1 MGKLFL
7 IMGKSATGKDHIFR
21 AVTERLGDDVI
32 KPVVS
37 YTTRPQR
44 ESEADGVEYHFV
56 DVERMDEL
64 EKNGKI
70 IEKRCYH
77 TVFGDWFYF
86 NCDDGQIDISSN
98 GKSSIIIVT
107 PDALDGFRKYYGP
120 EQLRPIYIEVDD
132 VQRLQRALKRESKQA
147 KPSCSELCRRY
158 LADEEDFAEE
168 RLKKQGITGRFI
180 NDDFE
185 TCVDEVVNYIKSE
198 LAAVSEDDGKQVVT
212 GNGR

>member
-7 IMGKSATGKDHIFR
+7 IMGKSATGKDHIYK
-21 AVTERLGDDVI
+21 AVINRLGEDII

-37 YTTRPQR
+37 YTTRPRR
-44 ESEADGVEYHFV
+44 ESEKDGVEYHFV
-56 DVERMDEL
+56 DMDRMNEL
-64 EKNGKI
+64 EKNGSI

-86 NCDDGQIDISSN
+86 NCDDGQIDISSD

-107 PDALDGFRKYYGP
+107 PDALDGFREYYGP
-120 EQLRPIYIEVDD
+120 EKLRPIYIEVDD
-132 VQRLQRALKRESKQA
+132 VQRLQRALNREAKQI

-185 TCVDEVVNYIKSE
+185 TCVEEVVNYIRCEMNSE
-198 LAAVSEDDGKQVVT
+198 SEGV
-212 GNGR
+212 GR